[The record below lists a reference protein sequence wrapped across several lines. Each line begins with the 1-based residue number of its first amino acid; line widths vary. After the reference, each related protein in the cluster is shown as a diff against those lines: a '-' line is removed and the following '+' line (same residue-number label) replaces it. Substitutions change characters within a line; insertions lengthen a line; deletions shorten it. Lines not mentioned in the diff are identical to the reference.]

1 MATRHKSGG
10 DSKKLLTK
18 TYSEIGVA
26 NNSQAETPT
35 PSEKV
40 EFLVKSSFLNL
51 KCESKPNILFI
62 TCQLP
67 ILKNEFV
74 YLYLH
79 NKEVDKKLD
88 FVKKKSQNS

>member
-40 EFLVKSSFLNL
+40 EFLVKSSF
-51 KCESKPNILFI
+51 SKL
-62 TCQLP
+62 
-67 ILKNEFV
+67 
-74 YLYLH
+74 
-79 NKEVDKKLD
+79 EV
-88 FVKKKSQNS
+88 

>member
-40 EFLVKSSFLNL
+40 EFLVKSSFWKL
-51 KCESKPNILFI
+51 EVWIGA
-62 TCQLP
+62 
-67 ILKNEFV
+67 E
-74 YLYLH
+74 YLVH
-79 NKEVDKKLD
+79 NM
-88 FVKKKSQNS
+88 STTNPQ

>member
-40 EFLVKSSFLNL
+40 EFAVKSSFWKCMYTLLHIFRRVLLWAGNQGNHQNFDPSLL
-51 KCESKPNILFI
+51 KYKC
-62 TCQLP
+62 
-67 ILKNEFV
+67 
-74 YLYLH
+74 
-79 NKEVDKKLD
+79 
-88 FVKKKSQNS
+88 